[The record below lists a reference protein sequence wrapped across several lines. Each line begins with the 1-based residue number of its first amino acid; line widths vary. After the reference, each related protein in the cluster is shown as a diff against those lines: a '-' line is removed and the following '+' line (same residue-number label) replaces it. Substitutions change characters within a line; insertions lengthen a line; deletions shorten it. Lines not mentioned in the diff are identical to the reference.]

1 MELVHSSRGFPSR
14 VGKCDPIEIV
24 EEVNMTASRAAAEPD
39 WEDMLRAMARRRGCL
54 GLECRKTPEG
64 YCLCSRWSSWR
75 DFSDWT
81 GATIYMVV
89 AAGLDSRRVAVRVL
103 ETEN

>member
-1 MELVHSSRGFPSR
+1 MEQVHSSRGILSR
-14 VGKCDPIEIV
+14 IYKRDPVEIV
-24 EEVNMTASRAAAEPD
+24 EEVSLTASRAASEPD
-39 WEDMLRAMARRRGCL
+39 WEDMLRAMERRRGCL

-75 DFSDWT
+75 DFTDWT

-89 AAGLDSRRVAVRVL
+89 AAGLDSRRVAVRAL
-103 ETEN
+103 ETET